1 LIISDDGRD
10 KNVSQ
15 RFRLF
20 GNATID
26 RENLIGSM
34 KHKYNQ
40 HQLPDYNAML
50 KYNIITGIEE
60 EDRLPALPSVRKS
73 FEDPNANLVFKQREI
88 DQIMRR
94 MR

>member
-1 LIISDDGRD
+1 
-10 KNVSQ
+10 
-15 RFRLF
+15 
-20 GNATID
+20 
-26 RENLIGSM
+26 
-34 KHKYNQ
+34 
-40 HQLPDYNAML
+40 ML

-73 FEDPNANLVFKQREI
+73 FEDPSSNLVFKQREI